1 VSRVSV
7 VIPTLRRPE
16 GLTRALRSVFSQDD
30 ALGDLREIIV
40 LDNAPEGSARKV
52 VDELTAES
60 PVPLIY
66 GHEPQPGVATAR
78 NAALR
83 LITGELVA
91 FLDDDEAAASGWLA
105 ALLRAHR
112 EHGADVTF
120 GRVEGRATPAA
131 AETWAR
137 PYLERLVS
145 RSGPEA
151 SRVIQK
157 HYGINNTLHTRET
170 ALAGD
175 APFDPAFDEIGG
187 EDDVL
192 FTRLREEG
200 RRFVWT
206 PEALVY
212 EHVEPH
218 RARMAY
224 ALRRAFG
231 YGQGPSQLASYR
243 GDGLGVAKWM
253 LVGAAQ
259 VIVFGAVAA
268 ALWPLRH
275 PRRADMLD
283 RAAQGLG
290 KVLWMPRFE
299 PHLYGAAEVAR
310 SDAAEP

>member
-1 VSRVSV
+1 MSRISV
-7 VIPTLRRPE
+7 VVPTLRRPDS
-16 GLTRALRSVFSQDD
+16 LARALRSVFSQ
-30 ALGDLREIIV
+30 GDVADELREIIV
-40 LDNAPEGSARKV
+40 LDNAPEGSARAV
-52 VDELTAES
+52 VERLAADS

-78 NAALR
+78 NAAMR
-83 LITGELVA
+83 LVTGEMVA
-91 FLDDDEAAASGWLA
+91 FLDDDEEATPGWLA

-112 EHGADVTF
+112 QHGADVTF
-120 GRVEGRATPAA
+120 GVVEGRAPAGA
-131 AETWAR
+131 APWAR
-137 PYLERLVS
+137 AYFERLVS
-145 RSGPEA
+145 RSGP
-151 SRVIQK
+151 STPSVITRY
-157 HYGINNTLHTRET
+157 YGINNTLHTRAT
-170 ALAGD
+170 SLAAD
-175 APFDPAFDEIGG
+175 PPFDKACDEIGG

-192 FTRLREEG
+192 FIRLRDEG

-224 ALRRAFG
+224 ALRRAFA
-231 YGQGPSQLASYR
+231 YGQGPSQAASSR
-243 GDGLGVAKWM
+243 KDPFGVAKWM

-259 VIVFGAVAA
+259 VGAFGAAAA

-283 RAAQGLG
+283 RAARGLG

-299 PHLYGAAEVAR
+299 PRFYGAAEVAR
-310 SDAAEP
+310 SDAD